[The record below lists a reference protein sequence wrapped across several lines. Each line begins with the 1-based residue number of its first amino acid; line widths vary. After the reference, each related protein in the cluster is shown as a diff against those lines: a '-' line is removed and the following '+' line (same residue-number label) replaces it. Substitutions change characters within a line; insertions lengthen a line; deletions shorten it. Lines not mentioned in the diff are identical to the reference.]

1 MQESPLFQNGGC
13 SWGEAPRQVLQG
25 LDWAPGSRGRKRH
38 GSFNDE
44 KWVFFTSP
52 LKVCCCFTSRQRRDV
67 SSKGLGQAA
76 ELEKAAPQGPG
87 LRRSSPG

>member
-44 KWVFFTSP
+44 KWVFFYISAESLLLLHLSAEEGREQQGTGAG
-52 LKVCCCFTSRQRRDV
+52 SR
-67 SSKGLGQAA
+67 A
-76 ELEKAAPQGPG
+76 
-87 LRRSSPG
+87 